1 MSKLTIYKNP
11 TTGVTAY
18 VSEEG
23 RAFYTANLLAE
34 LMGIETRT
42 LTRASWF
49 KGVTNYTSEFP
60 EVLTEGGSQ
69 GVANLI
75 LAEDAYDIIDTYISV
90 ARTDCTQAKQL
101 LRAMGKAGATAYAYH
116 LCGFSMQK
124 QAKMPT
130 TNEMVRA
137 VLNEQIFRTAQS
149 EYDGHVVSRH
159 VDDKRYQLNPKSS
172 QTDLMGSI
180 YAIARLGLEQ
190 DSSLQYT
197 HLQNTVVKQY
207 RQTQIARE
215 GIESIPEGLLTQT
228 EKKQLAKLGKAC
240 NAKHLLEANPSSKES
255 ELPNKLEGITL
266 VSNRAA

>member
-1 MSKLTIYKNP
+1 MTINSNDFSI
-11 TTGVTAY
+11 VTAQELY
-18 VSEEG
+18 DSD
-23 RAFYTANLLAE
+23 NL
-34 LMGIETRT
+34 
-42 LTRASWF
+42 
-49 KGVTNYTSEFP
+49 FP
-60 EVLTEGGSQ
+60 VDFDIAWKWLDYNQKS
-69 GVANLI
+69 
-75 LAEDAYDIIDTYISV
+75 DAKK
-90 ARTDCTQAKQL
+90 AL
-101 LRAMGKAGATAYAYH
+101 LS
-116 LCGFSMQK
+116 CGFTTDIDFRINPQSDNHAGLSPQEKAVLARKENIYLTVDCFKMWAMMSGTEKGK
-124 QAKMPT
+124 QVRLYFLECEKIAKVKVQARKMPT
-130 TNEMVRA
+130 TNEMARA
-137 VLNEQIFRTAQS
+137 LLNEQIFRTAQS
-149 EYDGHVVSRH
+149 EYYGHVVSRH